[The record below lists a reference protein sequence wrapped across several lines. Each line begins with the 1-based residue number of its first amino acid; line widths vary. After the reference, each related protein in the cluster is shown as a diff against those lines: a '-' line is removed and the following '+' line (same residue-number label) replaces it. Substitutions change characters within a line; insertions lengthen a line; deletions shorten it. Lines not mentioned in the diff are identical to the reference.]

1 MPNDL
6 LPQRRYPVEIDV
18 ASVPEDLD
26 LLSLFLQRYDREHTR
41 SAYRNDLVDFF
52 GSEHINLALAQRITF
67 LDINAYLAELE
78 AQGYKATTLKRRV
91 AALRG
96 FFAWLLALE
105 VIERNPADKQ
115 LLRRIRP
122 TRVQD
127 RRIVYLTSEQA
138 GRLIDATSEA
148 GTAAPRDRAL
158 LLTLLYCVLR
168 RSEAAAMDVEHV
180 RQLGHYWVIDLP
192 HTKSGTDQFVKIPA
206 HVVEEIDRMRGHYG
220 IETGPLWR
228 SLSNN
233 NRGGRL
239 KAQSIYYIV
248 RRTARRAG
256 LADDIGAHT
265 LRHTGCT
272 LALEAGA
279 SLQQVQTHARHK
291 KIETT
296 MIYLHQRDKL
306 RDSAADYIHVQKRD
320 AGQPTTPAPPP
331 PGPDSET

>member
-1 MPNDL
+1 MPND
-6 LPQRRYPVEIDV
+6 LPQRRYPVEIE
-18 ASVPEDLD
+18 AAGAPEKLD
-26 LLSLFLQRYDREHTR
+26 LLPL
-41 SAYRNDLVDFF
+41 DFF
-52 GSEHINLALAQRITF
+52 GHEHVDLALARRVTF
-67 LDINAYLAELE
+67 LDVNAYLTELE
-78 AQGYKATTLKRRV
+78 AQGYKPTTLKRRV

-115 LLRRIRP
+115 LLRRIRS
-122 TRVQD
+122 TQARD
-127 RRIVYLTSEQA
+127 RRMVYLTSEQA
-138 GRLIDATSEA
+138 GRLIEATDEA
-148 GTAAPRDRAL
+148 GAAAPRDRAL
-158 LLTLLYCVLR
+158 LLTLLHCVLR

-180 RQLGHYWVIDLP
+180 RQLGHYWIVDLP
-192 HTKSGTDQFVKIPA
+192 HTKGGADQFVKIPA
-206 HVVEEIDRMRGHYG
+206 HVVEEIDRMREHYG
-220 IETGPLWR
+220 IETGALWR

-239 KAQSIYYIV
+239 KAQSVYYIV
-248 RRTARRAG
+248 RRTAQRAG

-306 RDSAADYIHVQKRD
+306 RDSAADYIHVQQRD
-320 AGQPTTPAPPP
+320 TGQPTPPPPPP